1 MYRSSIILA
10 AGTVALLAGTVAAAE
25 QPGQTLPTGQ
35 RPYKPAIRATPTAV
49 PTPRVPVAC
58 KVDPAV
64 RSLTLT
70 KVGGD
75 KRRIQA
81 TIEVVNL
88 GPDSWRSGVR
98 QQTVTLTLR
107 NGNTGAVYTRSFPL
121 PATAARGA
129 VMLRH
134 TTPVLNDPF
143 DTFEFAGTA
152 DVSIAYDPDI
162 AIDGNNCNDDTNP
175 GNNGK
180 RLVTSDIQA
189 FLGNTTITSRTW

>member
-1 MYRSSIILA
+1 MHRSSMILA
-10 AGTVALLAGTVAAAE
+10 ASAVALLAGTVAAAQ
-25 QPGQTLPTGQ
+25 QPGQSQPTGQ
-35 RPYKPAIRATPTAV
+35 RAYKPVIRTTPTAA
-49 PTPRVPVAC
+49 PTPRGPIVC

-64 RSLTLT
+64 RAITLT
-70 KVGGD
+70 KVGGN

-88 GPDSWRSGVR
+88 GPDTWRSGPR

-107 NGNTGAVYTRSFPL
+107 NGNTGGVYTRSFPL
-121 PATAARGA
+121 RSPAARGA

-152 DVSIAYDPDI
+152 EVSIAYDPDI
-162 AIDGNNCNDDTNP
+162 AIDGNKCNDDANS

-180 RLVTSDIQA
+180 KLVTSDIQA